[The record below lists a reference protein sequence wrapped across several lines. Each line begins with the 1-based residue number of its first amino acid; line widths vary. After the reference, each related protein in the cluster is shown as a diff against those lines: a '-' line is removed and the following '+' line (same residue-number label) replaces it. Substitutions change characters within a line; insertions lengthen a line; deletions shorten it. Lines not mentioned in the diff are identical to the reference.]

1 MLTTILK
8 HHGSRVAKSTS
19 KSMGGNAAAALAEAR
34 AAAEAR
40 VAERHK
46 LEMGDVSMGSEEK
59 ASAVDAQPAPVQF
72 NQSERRLS
80 VSDLIPASKGKSKE
94 KTQANVA
101 QVRQPTPPDANVS
114 NSTTPPNSPPRSRN
128 TSFVAPTEP
137 VFSKPA
143 PSSARTEA
151 PAPSTTRDYK
161 LPTENP
167 FSIPAA
173 MTLGMGIKFQPLSAQ
188 SSKTS
193 VFSDVVFDQPD
204 ASPAWQS
211 STQDTSY
218 SAAQSQSKG
227 NVDDDDAID
236 ADDSWGVDDK
246 FGGHQ
251 MWTPFGFQS
260 AHPDQLKDD
269 TMTWSTIPSRST
281 SQKAGDTQPTRSLFP
296 TMEETEEEREE
307 LDPERGF
314 AERLAAADQHASDVE
329 DGGDDAVDVA
339 MEIDED
345 EVQDKVEEGEMEE
358 AILAAKST
366 IKLVQ
371 VIWPSIP
378 WKRADAY
385 HSRFTEQ
392 KPDALSQTRS
402 DSQQSMASTTSS
414 QSNSNLGIFGQ
425 ASKLVSSVFGG
436 GKKVKPEV
444 KSLQL
449 AAAAAKKVGY

>member
-1 MLTTILK
+1 
-8 HHGSRVAKSTS
+8 
-19 KSMGGNAAAALAEAR
+19 
-34 AAAEAR
+34 
-40 VAERHK
+40 
-46 LEMGDVSMGSEEK
+46 
-59 ASAVDAQPAPVQF
+59 
-72 NQSERRLS
+72 
-80 VSDLIPASKGKSKE
+80 
-94 KTQANVA
+94 
-101 QVRQPTPPDANVS
+101 
-114 NSTTPPNSPPRSRN
+114 
-128 TSFVAPTEP
+128 
-137 VFSKPA
+137 
-143 PSSARTEA
+143 
-151 PAPSTTRDYK
+151 
-161 LPTENP
+161 
-167 FSIPAA
+167 

-329 DGGDDAVDVA
+329 DGGDDAVDAA

-358 AILAAKST
+358 AILAAKSS